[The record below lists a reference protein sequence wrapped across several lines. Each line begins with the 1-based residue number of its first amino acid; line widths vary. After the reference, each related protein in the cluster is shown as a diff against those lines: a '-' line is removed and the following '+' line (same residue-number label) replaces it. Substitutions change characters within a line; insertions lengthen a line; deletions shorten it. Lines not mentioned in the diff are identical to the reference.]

1 VDGWICGR
9 TDRQTDR
16 QIDRCTDGYVNRWVD
31 GWVDGWMGELTERWV
46 GRWIFQFMCLYVDK
60 WIHGAWVGEQVDVY
74 VWMNELVHFLD
85 RFSLVFPSLSLTFS

>member
-1 VDGWICGR
+1 
-9 TDRQTDR
+9 
-16 QIDRCTDGYVNRWVD
+16 
-31 GWVDGWMGELTERWV
+31 
-46 GRWIFQFMCLYVDK
+46 MCLYVDK